1 MVSNIHET
9 LKLRFWLVTG
19 ILVCSRRA
27 ECLGVVYLRT
37 LLNKQMWMAHIQ
49 QFCQPFVNMSWNLWD
64 HDEIM
69 CATKGATLIDDLY
82 SISRDR
88 TVAEVVFFTIWSG
101 HVCHHYCGLLGT
113 FPAVYRFWT
122 LQDGFYKLAIDSK
135 TWASRQNISQ
145 FPKGTPHWNQVDGL
159 QLVVFFYLMNV
170 VGIFVYT

>member
-27 ECLGVVYLRT
+27 ECFGVVYLRT

-49 QFCQPFVNMSWNLWD
+49 QFCQPFVNMPWDLWD

-88 TVAEVVFFTIWSG
+88 TSQRSFSSQFGVACVSS
-101 HVCHHYCGLLGT
+101 LLW
-113 FPAVYRFWT
+113 AVGYLPCSVSVLNLARWF
-122 LQDGFYKLAIDSK
+122 LKLAIDSK

-159 QLVVFFYLMNV
+159 QLVVFFYFMNV